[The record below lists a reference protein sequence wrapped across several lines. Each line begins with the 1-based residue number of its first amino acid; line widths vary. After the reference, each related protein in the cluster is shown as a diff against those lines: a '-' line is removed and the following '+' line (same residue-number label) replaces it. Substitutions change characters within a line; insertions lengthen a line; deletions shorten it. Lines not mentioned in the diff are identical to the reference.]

1 MGVKLEIYESALV
14 CSVLVKLTYVNKCG
28 RDDDT
33 GTKLLQDKKDQ
44 VKFAGH
50 HLVQQDRAKDTQGTC
65 GQDNKEQTNA
75 EADVVISLSRLTG

>member
-1 MGVKLEIYESALV
+1 
-14 CSVLVKLTYVNKCG
+14 VLVNLTYVNKRG